1 MEGAEQSK
9 QLRISLANEERY
21 CSVHVLCVCACER
34 TCVHMNFTLIRQDV
48 PCVHISS
55 YLQFFK

>member
-48 PCVHISS
+48 PCVH
-55 YLQFFK
+55 